1 MEAHEGVGEL
11 VVVSALDLLLPHLGR
26 DGVVDVQQGHGVAGH
41 TSPDVLA
48 ECAVDVNLAGHGNA
62 TGRQPGVD
70 VAGFEPEL
78 TGERGPAFVGEG
90 HVLAAALVVLRPI
103 EEGQLELGHALAQI
117 GIVAALAHFL
127 GHFRTD
133 GRDPGVACV
142 LLVAHQQIQLG
153 VLLDL
158 HADLVQALDGGVAGE
173 KVLGTGAEGDDLQ
186 VFHTDDRPC
195 DGHEV
200 RNHFGDVLRRAH
212 GVLRDVALQMAHPQ
226 VVGAVEHT
234 AVGVAAPIDEVAVPL
249 GGGHEHTGAVKV
261 FGNEGLGGLGAEIAQ
276 EHHQGVAAVLV
287 HIGQGFQ
294 HIQLVLNGDRALVEV
309 ARIGGFDGGA
319 ALLAQGDGEAVPG
332 DSDEAKFYVRDVF
345 HDVFLLYQISLAM
358 SLLSPDSRTAAPCPA
373 SALSSWASS
382 HLFRAQSS

>member
-11 VVVSALDLLLPHLGR
+11 IIVLAANLLLPHLGG
-26 DGVVDVQQGHGVAGH
+26 DGVVDVQQGHRVAADAG
-41 TSPDVLA
+41 PDVLA
-48 ECAVDVNLAGHGNA
+48 ERAIDVHLAGHGDA
-62 TGRQPGVD
+62 TGGQTGVD
-70 VAGFEPEL
+70 VAGLKAEL
-78 TGERGPAFVGEG
+78 AGERGPALVREG
-90 HVLAAALVVLRPI
+90 HILAGALVVLRPI
-103 EEGQLELGHALAQI
+103 QQGQLKLRHPLAQI
-117 GIVAALAHFL
+117 RVEAALAHL
-127 GHFRTD
+127 GRHLVAD
-133 GRDPGVACV
+133 GGNAGGARV
-142 LLVAHQQIQLG
+142 LLVRNQQIQLG
-153 VLLDL
+153 VHLYAQLIQPLDR
-158 HADLVQALDGGVAGE
+158 GVAGK
-173 KVLGTGAEGDDLQ
+173 KVLGPGAKGDDLQ
-186 VFHTDDRPC
+186 VLHADHRPC

-276 EHHQGVAAVLV
+276 EHHQGVAAALV